1 MKGDNWREVSGGRG
15 ERRGWRPNGE
25 REKIGKTGER
35 KKRTFFRCTA
45 PRREEGDKRVGGG
58 QEGGRG
64 KKGGGRKRYLSP
76 VHPLVNEN
84 QIHLVIWFKIRD
96 SSLYFFLHVE
106 IVLVQL

>member
-25 REKIGKTGER
+25 REKNWKNG
-35 KKRTFFRCTA
+35 
-45 PRREEGDKRVGGG
+45 REEKKNIFQVHSSEKRGRR
-58 QEGGRG
+58 QESGRG
-64 KKGGGRKRYLSP
+64 TRGWEGEKGGGRKRYLSP

-96 SSLYFFLHVE
+96 SSLYFFLTC
-106 IVLVQL
+106 